1 MHPYYRGTAI
11 GGEGSPTEVGQQAQR
26 RKLADEAMPR
36 VLRERPGSGGHSGT
50 LASGRASAPTVGSGA
65 PSYFP
70 AQNWERRV
78 CDLNRSIC
86 GKLQGRTDLN

>member
-1 MHPYYRGTAI
+1 MI
-11 GGEGSPTEVGQQAQR
+11 
-26 RKLADEAMPR
+26 DI
-36 VLRERPGSGGHSGT
+36 
-50 LASGRASAPTVGSGA
+50 ASGEVEDRDGKPPHKTKS
-65 PSYFP
+65 SYFP

>member
-1 MHPYYRGTAI
+1 MNA
-11 GGEGSPTEVGQQAQR
+11 
-26 RKLADEAMPR
+26 
-36 VLRERPGSGGHSGT
+36 
-50 LASGRASAPTVGSGA
+50 
-65 PSYFP
+65 SYFP